1 MQRDIDQIN
10 VIPLV
15 DVMLV
20 LLVIVLTTA
29 TFISSGQ
36 IPVNLAKAKEVGDR
50 KDAPI
55 VITLTADGA
64 LFLNDRALPEGG
76 LQGALT
82 AESRESAVVV
92 RADKVT
98 LLERFVSVVDEVRG
112 FRCRT
117 TSLRTP
123 EGRARPGLARLRPL
137 ARHSGSRSFS
147 ACETDPTR
155 AARQTVQ
162 VERRH
167 GVADT
172 ASSTN
177 GITPEPG
184 SGPISSVDD
193 LGSLSPRAADCAG
206 TDAPVAPATCATDDS
221 LTISGSHNTTSRAN

>member
-36 IPVNLAKAKEVGDR
+36 IPLNLAKAKEVGDR

-55 VITLTADGA
+55 VITMTAGGA
-64 LFLNDRALPEGG
+64 LYLNDRAVPEGG

-82 AESRESAVVV
+82 AEPRESVVVV

-112 FRCRT
+112 LGFQQV
-117 TSLRTP
+117 SL
-123 EGRARPGLARLRPL
+123 EVIRL
-137 ARHSGSRSFS
+137 
-147 ACETDPTR
+147 
-155 AARQTVQ
+155 
-162 VERRH
+162 
-167 GVADT
+167 
-172 ASSTN
+172 
-177 GITPEPG
+177 
-184 SGPISSVDD
+184 
-193 LGSLSPRAADCAG
+193 
-206 TDAPVAPATCATDDS
+206 
-221 LTISGSHNTTSRAN
+221 